1 MCAKLGE
8 FVRIIKAKSL
18 IAKDFFG
25 VRHFRNL
32 LLKEFLHGVG
42 CRNSIK
48 HRCVALLY
56 VQYLILHFYIVT
68 LSIANG
74 YSAIIERR

>member
-25 VRHFRNL
+25 VRHL
-32 LLKEFLHGVG
+32 
-42 CRNSIK
+42 
-48 HRCVALLY
+48 
-56 VQYLILHFYIVT
+56 
-68 LSIANG
+68 
-74 YSAIIERR
+74 AICC